1 MNDIV
6 FNIDTM
12 SFEFKLEFFVRF
24 ADVFFE
30 AAVVPQNRHKFA
42 VLILWALA
50 SAISIP
56 RNTSITDVDMGRI
69 QNMDRGPWTTP
80 WTTPNFQQEIAP
92 VIFTGGQGMNKTQTR
107 ITRGSTTKS

>member
-1 MNDIV
+1 MCQKTDLVWPAFPENISGPRVVKIDYWSLYPLMQLPIDRLCRCKNTQHTSGIRGMNDIV

-50 SAISIP
+50 SAIHL
-56 RNTSITDVDMGRI
+56 NT
-69 QNMDRGPWTTP
+69 
-80 WTTPNFQQEIAP
+80 
-92 VIFTGGQGMNKTQTR
+92 
-107 ITRGSTTKS
+107 